1 MSRPVQVDPR
11 GPRVAA
17 ALTAAVLA
25 VALVVPAPGREIVL
39 ALQGIVFAL
48 GALVGVGATPYALF
62 FARVVRPRLAAPT
75 EWEDAR
81 PPQFAQLVGLIFV
94 AIALAGF
101 LTGLTVLGFVATAA
115 ALVAALL
122 NAATGLCL
130 GCELYLITR
139 RLATSLA

>member
-1 MSRPVQVDPR
+1 M
-11 GPRVAA
+11 
-17 ALTAAVLA
+17 
-25 VALVVPAPGREIVL
+25 L

>member
-1 MSRPVQVDPR
+1 MDPR

>member
-1 MSRPVQVDPR
+1 MSRPVQVDPP
-11 GPRVAA
+11 GPRVVA
-17 ALTAAVLA
+17 ALTAGVLA
-25 VALVVPAPGREIVL
+25 IALVLPSPAREIVL
-39 ALQGIVFAL
+39 GVQGLVFAI
-48 GALVGVGATPYALF
+48 GAFVSVTATPYAQV

-81 PPQFAQLVGLIFV
+81 PPQFAQLVGFIFV
-94 AIALAGF
+94 AIALTGF